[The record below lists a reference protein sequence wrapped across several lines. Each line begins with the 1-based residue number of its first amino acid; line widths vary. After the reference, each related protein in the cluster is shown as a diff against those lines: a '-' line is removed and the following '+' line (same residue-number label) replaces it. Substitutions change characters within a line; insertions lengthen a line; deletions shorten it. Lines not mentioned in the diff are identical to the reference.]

1 MSSHLPFSTTNN
13 DRRSKKRALIRAAA
27 RRLVSEVGFRE
38 TSIVAVAQSA
48 EISTGAVY
56 SYYPSKAALMA
67 DVVAVVSEREIGVL
81 EDIALDDA
89 PVGEVLA
96 NAVRTFARRAFR
108 NRRLAWAML
117 AEPAEAEVDAVRLH
131 YRRRIARVFES
142 ILRRG
147 IEVGAFR
154 SLDVEAAA
162 AAIVGG
168 FMEALIGPLSPDR
181 PTDADRADAVAEA
194 LADFVVHAVMLIDN
208 AKGDR

>member
-1 MSSHLPFSTTNN
+1 MPSDAIEP
-13 DRRSKKRALIRAAA
+13 DRRTKKRTQIRAAA
-27 RRLVSEVGFRE
+27 RRLVSEVGVRE
-38 TSIVAVAQSA
+38 TSIAAVAHSA

-81 EDIALDDA
+81 EAVSLDDA
-89 PVGEVLA
+89 PVSDVLA

-117 AEPAEAEVDAVRLH
+117 AEPADAEVDAVRLR
-131 YRRRIARVFES
+131 YRRRIAQVFEG

-147 IEVGAFR
+147 IESGAFR
-154 SLDVEAAA
+154 ALDVEAAA

-181 PTDADRADAVAEA
+181 PSDVDRADAMADA
-194 LADFVVHAVMLIDN
+194 LADFALHAVRNPTD
-208 AKGDR
+208 